1 MKIIPRLLSI
11 SFTALALGGVAQAR
25 DAASKTPEARTV
37 YEGIDAQG
45 RIVKVTVSS
54 VSGAQPV
61 AVTSHDPQYPQLH
74 WTAHIGSG
82 SAAAIAH

>member
-1 MKIIPRLLSI
+1 MKTIPRLLSL
-11 SFTALALGGVAQAR
+11 SFAALALGGVAYAQDPSSTR
-25 DAASKTPEARTV
+25 PEARTV
-37 YEGIDAQG
+37 YEGMDAQG

-54 VSGAQPV
+54 VAGTQPV
-61 AVTSHDPQYPQLH
+61 AVSHDPQYPQLH

>member
-1 MKIIPRLLSI
+1 MKTIPRLLSL
-11 SFTALALGGVAQAR
+11 SFTALALGGVAYAR
-25 DAASKTPEARTV
+25 DPLPKTPEARTV

-54 VSGAQPV
+54 AAGEQPV
-61 AVTSHDPQYPQLH
+61 AVSSHDPQYPQLH
-74 WTAHIGSG
+74 WTAQIGSG